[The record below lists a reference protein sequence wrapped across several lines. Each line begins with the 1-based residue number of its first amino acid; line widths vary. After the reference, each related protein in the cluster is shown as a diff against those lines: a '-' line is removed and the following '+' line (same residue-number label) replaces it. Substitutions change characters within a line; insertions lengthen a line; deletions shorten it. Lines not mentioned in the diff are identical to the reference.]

1 MARKQAILLLLIA
14 LVVAVC
20 AAGLGLFLS
29 GRNQQ
34 SAAVGSVS
42 PACVGRTDSPA
53 NAAAYMD
60 LAIDALWADCSE
72 LFYRSLANMGRQVE
86 REGGNPELAAALRGY
101 VAMDWDDFGE
111 AMDRLRELTALHDP
125 IIDELLTRVAEWE
138 AARDGFVTTV
148 AFPGY
153 EERQGQYRLRV
164 SSVAGGF
171 SDQRNGFFN
180 WRPGEAEGEILAVA
194 MASGG
199 LAATIALVRAADPGF
214 LFDLRGSF
222 EGIVAGAELQR
233 VESVVLN
240 NLLLDT
246 EIVPLTPPSIVVGR
260 WETELR
266 VRNGAAAERA
276 LRHAISLAMT
286 FALPDGRQA
295 ILELWFNPEEHP
307 AIWEAIAAR
316 LP

>member
-1 MARKQAILLLLIA
+1 MARKQAILLVLITFVLA
-14 LVVAVC
+14 AC
-20 AAGLGLFLS
+20 AAGLGILLS
-29 GRNQQ
+29 GRDQPL
-34 SAAVGSVS
+34 AAVGSVS
-42 PACVGRTDSPA
+42 PACVGHTDSPA

-86 REGGNPELAAALRGY
+86 REGGNPALAEALRGY
-101 VAMDWDDFGE
+101 VAMDWDDFGD
-111 AMDRLRELTALHDP
+111 AMDRLRELTALNDP

-148 AFPGY
+148 AFPQY
-153 EERQGQYRLRV
+153 EARQGQFRLRV
-164 SSVAGGF
+164 SSIAGGF

-180 WRPGEAEGEILAVA
+180 WRPGETEGEILAVE
-194 MASGG
+194 MASRA
-199 LAATIALVRAADPGF
+199 LAATITFARAADPGF
-214 LFDLRGSF
+214 LFDIRGTF
-222 EGIVAGAELQR
+222 EGLVAGAELQR

-240 NLLLDT
+240 NLALDF
-246 EIVPLTPPSIVVGR
+246 EIVPLTPPSVAVG

-266 VRNGAAAERA
+266 VRDGAAAARA
-276 LRHAISLAMT
+276 FRHAISLAMT
-286 FALPDGRQA
+286 FVLPDGRHA